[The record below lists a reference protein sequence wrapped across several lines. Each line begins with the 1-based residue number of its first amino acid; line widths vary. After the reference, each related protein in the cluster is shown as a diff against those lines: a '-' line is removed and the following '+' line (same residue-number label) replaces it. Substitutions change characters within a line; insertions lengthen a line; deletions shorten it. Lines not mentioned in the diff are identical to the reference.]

1 MALFVTVRE
10 RRLWLWALAATAAI
24 YSTLGLTGTLA
35 QRTSE
40 GGDPLDV
47 FLFFFVVGL
56 LAMTVLAY
64 GLQVRP
70 RGVEIGV
77 LLGIAVVYFMMF
89 ARMTLAERTHL
100 IEYSVLATFIR
111 EALHEGKSGGRR
123 IPSPGLLAIAMTTLV
138 GTADEFLQVFLPSRV
153 FDPIDILFNFLA
165 AVMTVAAL
173 ATLTWIRGR
182 ARSPHTGREPNLT

>member
-10 RRLWLWALAATAAI
+10 RRLWLWALAAAVAI

-35 QRTSE
+35 RRTSE

-64 GLQVRP
+64 GLQIRP

-77 LLGIAVVYFMMF
+77 LLGIVVVYFMMF

-111 EALHEGKSGGRR
+111 EALYEGRGGGRR
-123 IPSPGLLAIAMTTLV
+123 IPSPGFFAILVTTLV
-138 GTADEFLQVFLPSRV
+138 GTIDEFLQVFLPSRV

-165 AVMTVAAL
+165 AVMTVVAL
-173 ATLTWIRGR
+173 AVLTWIRRRTRSRR
-182 ARSPHTGREPNLT
+182 AGGGPNLT